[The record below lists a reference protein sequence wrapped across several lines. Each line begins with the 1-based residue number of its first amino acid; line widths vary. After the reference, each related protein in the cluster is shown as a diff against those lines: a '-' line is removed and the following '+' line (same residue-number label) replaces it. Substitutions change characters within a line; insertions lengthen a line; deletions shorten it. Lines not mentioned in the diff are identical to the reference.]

1 MEFQVERVHAAVR
14 VRKALSDQGSEE
26 KNDPS
31 TAVVTVTS
39 GSADGDT
46 IAIRSRSG
54 KGMVEFSL
62 DAAFG
67 ENSTQDDVY
76 KYVSPMVNGVSQGI
90 NTTVFAYGQTG
101 TGKTFTMLG
110 EGLEE
115 QLLRSGNLSAQHESP
130 SLTRFNSGWGVIP
143 RAVASLFDSLSAAAG
158 FTGGQRHVEV
168 VCSYMQIYQD
178 RLYDLLTDGK
188 IQHPLQVREAPGPEG
203 SSDERSAA
211 RGKRPVDSGV
221 YVQGLSQFR
230 VASLGDV
237 LALLHRGA
245 SNRAVR
251 ATEYN
256 LHSSR
261 SHAILQLGV
270 EIEVLAADSQA
281 PTPRPHSR
289 DLSKNSN
296 VSSMSSSGSSS
307 SSSSSSNSS
316 SNSTSESTTPAMG
329 NASRQN
335 SSQSR
340 HRPGTGT
347 RAASSEPWNNNK
359 QSSRQ
364 STPHL
369 NKSRPES
376 VSASNNGSSG
386 ASGGVVELRRAKL
399 SLIDLAGSEKW
410 GEGAYASDKGGHAL
424 SRELTAINSS
434 LSALGNCIAAL
445 ADRRRKH
452 VPFRDSA
459 LTRLLQDSLGGNCRT
474 LVLATVSPQLANLEE
489 TASTIAF
496 ATRATAVTARL
507 RPNQV
512 YTHYILPS
520 RFHSIVIYLCNIYYI
535 DLT

>member
-14 VRKALSDQGSEE
+14 VRKAHSYEGSDEN
-26 KNDPS
+26 NDPS
-31 TAVVTVTS
+31 TDVVTVTS
-39 GSADGDT
+39 GCADGDT

-67 ENSTQDDVY
+67 ESCSQDDVY
-76 KYVSPMVNGVSQGI
+76 EYVSPMVNGVSQGI

-115 QLLRSGNLSAQHESP
+115 QLLRSGSLQTHHESA
-130 SLTRFNSGWGVIP
+130 SLTKFNSGWGVIP

-158 FTGGQRHVEV
+158 STAGQRHVEV

-188 IQHPLQVREAPGPEG
+188 MQHPLQVREAPGPEG
-203 SSDERSAA
+203 ASDERSAA

-270 EIEVLAADSQA
+270 EVEVLAADSQA
-281 PTPRPHSR
+281 PTPRPNSR
-289 DLSKNSN
+289 DLSRNSN
-296 VSSMSSSGSSS
+296 ASVMSASGSRRSS
-307 SSSSSSNSS
+307 SSSSSSNISS
-316 SNSTSESTTPAMG
+316 DSSTPNMG
-329 NASRQN
+329 NSSRQN

-340 HRPGTGT
+340 HRPSTGT
-347 RAASSEPWNNNK
+347 RAAGAGSSDFLNSTK

-364 STPHL
+364 GTPHI
-369 NKSRPES
+369 NKSRPVS
-376 VSASNNGSSG
+376 VSASNTGSSG
-386 ASGGVVELRRAKL
+386 AGGGVVELRRAKL

-410 GEGAYASDKGGHAL
+410 GEGAYASDKGGHAM

-474 LVLATVSPQLANLEE
+474 LVLATVSPHLTNLEE
-489 TASTIAF
+489 TASTLAF

-512 YTHYILPS
+512 CMHVILD
-520 RFHSIVIYLCNIYYI
+520 FQF
-535 DLT
+535 

>member
-1 MEFQVERVHAAVR
+1 
-14 VRKALSDQGSEE
+14 
-26 KNDPS
+26 
-31 TAVVTVTS
+31 
-39 GSADGDT
+39 
-46 IAIRSRSG
+46 
-54 KGMVEFSL
+54 MVEFSL

-67 ENSTQDDVY
+67 ESCSQDDVY
-76 KYVSPMVNGVSQGI
+76 EYVSPMVNGVSQGI

-115 QLLRSGNLSAQHESP
+115 QLLRSGSLQTHHESA
-130 SLTRFNSGWGVIP
+130 SLTKFNSGWGVIP

-158 FTGGQRHVEV
+158 STAGQRHVEV

-188 IQHPLQVREAPGPEG
+188 MQHPLQVREAPGPEG
-203 SSDERSAA
+203 ASDERSAA

-270 EIEVLAADSQA
+270 EVEVLAADSQA
-281 PTPRPHSR
+281 PTPRPNSR
-289 DLSKNSN
+289 DLSRNSN
-296 VSSMSSSGSSS
+296 ASVMSASGSRRSS
-307 SSSSSSNSS
+307 SSSSSSNISS
-316 SNSTSESTTPAMG
+316 DSSTPNMG
-329 NASRQN
+329 NSSRQN

-340 HRPGTGT
+340 HRPSTGT
-347 RAASSEPWNNNK
+347 RAAGAGSSDFLNSTK

-364 STPHL
+364 GTPHI
-369 NKSRPES
+369 NKSRPVS
-376 VSASNNGSSG
+376 VSASNTGSSG
-386 ASGGVVELRRAKL
+386 AGGGVVELRRAKL

-410 GEGAYASDKGGHAL
+410 GEGAYASDKGGHAM

-474 LVLATVSPQLANLEE
+474 LVLATVSPHLTNLEE
-489 TASTIAF
+489 TASTLAF

-512 YTHYILPS
+512 CMHVILD
-520 RFHSIVIYLCNIYYI
+520 FQF
-535 DLT
+535 